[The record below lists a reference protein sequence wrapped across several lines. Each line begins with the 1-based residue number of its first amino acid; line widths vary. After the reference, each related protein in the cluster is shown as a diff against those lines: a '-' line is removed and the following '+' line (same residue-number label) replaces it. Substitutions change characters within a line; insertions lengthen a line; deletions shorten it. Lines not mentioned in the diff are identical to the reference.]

1 MFKPKKILSV
11 LLCALAITPAFAIG
25 AKTENADAATFNSIN
40 SASVFVKQQES
51 DTCTLASNVM
61 LLRRAAL
68 MKGDSDWQSIT
79 ESSCRSTLWC
89 GGMRFDYTYRG
100 IHVTCERVQGDT
112 VTCLRNLLAKHP
124 EGIVAY
130 DYDYPHA
137 ILLTDYTNGRFYC
150 SDPARCVASGR
161 VDASEAIIDVSG
173 VEAYWYVDSYLPDLA
188 ESNVKNNSTVSGT
201 TVNVGDKITFNGSA
215 SGGLG
220 NYKFTYSYKKGD
232 SSSWVTVGRAD
243 TSETSASFVPQCNGK
258 YTLKISVKD
267 SDGTVKDKTFTVTV
281 NKYPEL
287 RNNSTLSSQAVIL
300 GSNLVIRASASGGA
314 GNYTYTYYY
323 KRTANTKWEKTGAA
337 DTTSTTATIKPLA
350 ATAYDVKVVVKD
362 KDNNKAEKNLSFEVC
377 KPVVNYSSISD
388 TSVVF
393 GNDVNVTLGASGGT
407 GMYIYEINVLKPS
420 GSSYVNVKKYGS
432 AQTYKYHP
440 WEAGTYKLQ
449 INAKD
454 SAGNVNTKY
463 LSFKVRAAAL
473 QNNSLLDTLSL
484 VYGESVNISF
494 AAAGGTKGYQYEVEA
509 LKPSSES
516 WIKLRSYA
524 SGTSY
529 TYRPWEYGTYKI
541 RLNAKDSSGTVSSKN
556 YFLSVSKAEMIN
568 VSVADKTTVA
578 YGSNITLTLGAKYG
592 EGTVQYEINASKPSS
607 GQWINLRKYSTSSS
621 YTYHPWE
628 KGTYKLQ
635 IVAKDSQ
642 GNTSAKLL
650 TFKVE

>member
-11 LLCALAITPAFAIG
+11 LLCALAITPAFALG

-79 ESSCRSTLWC
+79 ESSCRSALWC

-112 VTCLRNLLAKHP
+112 VTFLKNLLAKHP

-173 VEAYWYVDSYLPDLA
+173 VEAYWCVDSYLPDLA
-188 ESNVKNNSTVSGT
+188 ESNIVNNSSVSDT
-201 TVNVGDKITFNGSA
+201 TVNLGDKITLKGSA

-220 NYKFTYSYKKGD
+220 NYKFTYSYKKND
-232 SSSWVTVGRAD
+232 SSSWVTIGRAD
-243 TSETSASFVPQCNGK
+243 TTETSASFAPQSNGK

-267 SDGTVKDKTFTVTV
+267 SDGTVKEKTFTVTV

-287 RNNSTLSSQAVIL
+287 RNNSTLSSDAVIL
-300 GSNLVIRASASGGA
+300 GSNLVIKASASGGA

-323 KRTANTKWEKTGAA
+323 KRTANTKWERAGSA
-337 DTTSTTATIKPLA
+337 DTTSNTATIKPLA
-350 ATAYDVKVVVKD
+350 ATSYDVKVVVKD
-362 KDNNKAEKNLSFEVC
+362 KDKNKAEKNMSFEVC
-377 KPVVNYSSISD
+377 KPVVNYSNISE
-388 TSVVF
+388 TSLVF
-393 GNDVNVTLGASGGT
+393 GDDVNVTLGASGGT
-407 GMYIYEINVLKPS
+407 GKYIYEINVLKPS

-432 AQTYKYHP
+432 AETYKYHP
-440 WEAGTYKLQ
+440 WESGTYKLQ

-454 SAGNVNTKY
+454 SAGNVNAKY

-473 QNNSLLDTLSL
+473 QNNSVLDKLGL
-484 VYGESVNISF
+484 VYGENVNITF

-509 LKPSSES
+509 VKPSSEN
-516 WIKLRSYA
+516 WIKIRNYA
-524 SGTSY
+524 AGTSCS
-529 TYRPWEYGTYKI
+529 YRPWEYGTYTLRI
-541 RLNAKDSSGTVSSKN
+541 NVKDSSGTVSSMN

-568 VSVADKTTVA
+568 LSSVDKTAVS
-578 YGSNITLTLGAKYG
+578 YGSNVSLALNAKYG
-592 EGTVQYEINASKPSS
+592 EGTVKYEINAFKPSS
-607 GQWINLRKYSTSSS
+607 TQWINLRKYSTSTS
-621 YTYHPWE
+621 YTYRPWE
-628 KGTYKLQ
+628 RGAYKLQ

-642 GNTSAKLL
+642 GNTSAKIIKF
-650 TFKVE
+650 TVE